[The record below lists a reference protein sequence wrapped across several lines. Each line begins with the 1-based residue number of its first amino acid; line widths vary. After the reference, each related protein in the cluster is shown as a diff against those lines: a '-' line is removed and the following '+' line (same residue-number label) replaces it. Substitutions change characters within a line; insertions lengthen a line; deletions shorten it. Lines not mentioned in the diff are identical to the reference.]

1 MSTQRIPRRSPRKHP
16 ASVKVRARK
25 EVAKWVPDH
34 ELQLLYILLDN
45 ANIGIISPY
54 KQEFIMEVTNKLN
67 ILIRPHHFTWAQVK
81 TKIKNLKATYTNF
94 FTLLK
99 WDIISGF
106 GWDPV
111 TNVVSTSDMGW
122 KRLKYVRLVSYF
134 VIHYIC

>member
-16 ASVKVRARK
+16 APVKVRARK

-34 ELQLLYILLDN
+34 ELQLVYILLDN

-54 KQEFIMEVTNKLN
+54 KQEFILEVTNQLN
-67 ILIRPHHFTWAQVK
+67 ILIRPHHFTWPQVK
-81 TKIKNLKATYTNF
+81 TKIKNLKATYTDF
-94 FTLLK
+94 SKLLK

-111 TNVVSTSDMGW
+111 TNVVSALDMGW
-122 KRLKYVRLVSYF
+122 ERLKYVRLVSYL
-134 VIHYIC
+134 VIH